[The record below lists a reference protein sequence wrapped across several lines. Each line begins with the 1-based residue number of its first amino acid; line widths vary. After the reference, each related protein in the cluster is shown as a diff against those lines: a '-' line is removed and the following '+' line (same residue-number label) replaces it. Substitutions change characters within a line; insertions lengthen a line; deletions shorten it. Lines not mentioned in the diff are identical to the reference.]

1 MNKENLIIA
10 DGYLGLLKLNIK
22 TLELTTLMPASE
34 GIQGMPFKF
43 LNHLAVS
50 SKDIVYFTDSSWKWG
65 RKEWPLLMLEG
76 GGQGRVISYDLKT
89 GESEV
94 LLNGLFFA
102 NGVALSPDEDFLLVS
117 ETSAHR
123 IVRYFPIYILLK
135 AASLK
140 FFFEKSG

>member
-10 DGYLGLLKLNIK
+10 DGYLGLLELNIK
-22 TLELTTLMPASE
+22 TLELTTLISASE
-34 GIQGMPFKF
+34 GIQGTSFKF
-43 LNHLAVS
+43 VNHLAVS

-76 GGQGRVISYDLKT
+76 GGQGRVISYNLKT

-123 IVRYFPIYILLK
+123 IVRYFPVYI
-135 AASLK
+135 
-140 FFFEKSG
+140 